1 VPSAAVLV
9 ATIRALKMHSGRFR
23 VVAGR
28 PLDPALLEENLEAVS
43 EGASNLVKQIENVRS
58 FGVPVVVAVNKFA
71 SDKANEVE
79 RGRKIGVEP
88 GARAAV
94 EADHWARGGAGAT
107 ELARAVVEAAEGP
120 SDFRFLYPL
129 DAPIKAKIEA
139 IATGMYGAGG
149 VSYTPEADRRIR
161 QY

>member
-1 VPSAAVLV
+1 AAVLGG
-9 ATIRALKMHSGRFR
+9 AIRAPKKHNGGFR
-23 VVAGR
+23 VVARR
-28 PLDPALLEENLEAVS
+28 PPDPAPLEENLEAGGG
-43 EGASNLVKQIENVRS
+43 GASDPGKQIEKVRS
-58 FGVPVVVAVNKFA
+58 LGGPGVVAGKKFP
-71 SDKANEVE
+71 SDTANDGEPVRE
-79 RGRKIGVEP
+79 RSRET
-88 GARAAV
+88 GAQAAV